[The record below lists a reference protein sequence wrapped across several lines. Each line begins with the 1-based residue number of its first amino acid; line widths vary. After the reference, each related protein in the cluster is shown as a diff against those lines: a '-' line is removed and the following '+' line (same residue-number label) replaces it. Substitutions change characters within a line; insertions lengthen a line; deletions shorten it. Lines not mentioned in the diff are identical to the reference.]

1 MLKSTPT
8 PSISPT
14 GAADMLN
21 DTPAGRL
28 LFILAVA
35 AFVLLFV
42 PAIGRTLMRGQK

>member
-1 MLKSTPT
+1 MLKPTPT

-14 GAADMLN
+14 GAADLLN
-21 DTPAGRL
+21 DTAAGRL

-42 PAIGRTLMRGQK
+42 SAAGRTMRGAK